1 MSARLKVVHI
11 ITKLELGG
19 AQQNTLYTVT
29 HLNRS
34 LFEPYVI
41 SGPGGILDDEV
52 REYQDVA
59 VQFCGEL
66 SRPIRPLA
74 DFQAY
79 QHLREQLRQIKPD
92 VVHTHSSKA
101 GILGRLAASNENVPV
116 IIHTY
121 HGFGFHK
128 HQSAGMFKL
137 YVALERE
144 ACRRSNHLIFV
155 SRENWK
161 WAEELDLIQKC
172 SASLIRSGVEVESLL
187 KAKPNEALR
196 EELGI
201 TKRMKAVAM
210 IACLKPQKDPITF
223 IEAAD
228 IVTRKL
234 TNVRFLLIGDG
245 EMAGAVLRAA
255 AKMKYS
261 QNFVHVGWRRDIHEI
276 LPNLNLVVLP
286 SLWEGLPRIIPEAN
300 IAGVP
305 VIASDIDGNRE
316 IVFEGRNG
324 ALAQPQNPQDFA
336 EKIIRALNE
345 EWQVD
350 PDLSR
355 EIQHEFDIRDMVRQQ
370 EALYLKLASRK
381 ETPEA
386 AQVK

>member
-1 MSARLKVVHI
+1 
-11 ITKLELGG
+11 
-19 AQQNTLYTVT
+19 
-29 HLNRS
+29 
-34 LFEPYVI
+34 
-41 SGPGGILDDEV
+41 
-52 REYQDVA
+52 
-59 VQFCGEL
+59 
-66 SRPIRPLA
+66 
-74 DFQAY
+74 
-79 QHLREQLRQIKPD
+79 
-92 VVHTHSSKA
+92 
-101 GILGRLAASNENVPV
+101 
-116 IIHTY
+116 
-121 HGFGFHK
+121 
-128 HQSAGMFKL
+128 
-137 YVALERE
+137 
-144 ACRRSNHLIFV
+144 
-155 SRENWK
+155 
-161 WAEELDLIQKC
+161 LDLIQKC